1 MPPSAALQQKQDGR
15 SKSDRAF
22 LDEQRSTFTIYLDPK
37 MRPAAI
43 YGVRARCRRA
53 SSLITGSISPAGA
66 RTTRLDQDRPPRT
79 DGGTDAPMNEPLG
92 VVVAFTSGLFSF
104 LSPCVLPLFP
114 SYLSFV
120 TGMSV
125 SDLSADLTA
134 ATRRRVMLHA
144 VAFVV
149 GFSVVFVALGA
160 SFSAA
165 GAFLLDYRDWI
176 RRVGGVLIVV
186 FGLYV
191 VGVLRIGIFGRA
203 QQFQL
208 NAKPAGY
215 VGSFIVGLTFAI
227 GWTPCVGPILGAILS
242 LAGTA
247 DTVRRGVGL
256 LVAYSA
262 GLGVPFLLSAAALGA
277 FLKFFKRYRPF
288 IPVVERFAGVV
299 LVVVGFLVVTNY
311 YLVLNSWAIALTP
324 DWLLRRL

>member
-1 MPPSAALQQKQDGR
+1 M
-15 SKSDRAF
+15 
-22 LDEQRSTFTIYLDPK
+22 
-37 MRPAAI
+37 
-43 YGVRARCRRA
+43 
-53 SSLITGSISPAGA
+53 
-66 RTTRLDQDRPPRT
+66 
-79 DGGTDAPMNEPLG
+79 
-92 VVVAFTSGLFSF
+92 AFTSGLFSF

-203 QQFQL
+203 QQLQL

-288 IPVVERFAGVV
+288 IPVVERFAGVM

-311 YLVLNSWAIALTP
+311 YLVLNSWATALTP